1 MPDMQRKFGGNDE
14 RSVNNFHAGAFPVL
28 RAAVPLWY
36 NGLKEKRTM
45 RPSPAGDGLYREEV
59 FTHLRRK
66 LPMKLH
72 FYGADRCVTGS
83 CHCLEING
91 KKILI
96 DCGLQQGR
104 DEMDNRYLAF
114 APGNIDILLVT
125 HAHIDHTGRIPL
137 LVKNGFHGRILTTRL
152 TADLMKIMLLDSAHI
167 QESDAE
173 YENRK
178 GERAGRDPVEP
189 LYTEQD
195 ALDVFKYVTTC
206 EYGEKIDLCEGVSA
220 VFTDAGHLL
229 GSASITLELEEV
241 GVHKTV
247 VFSGDIGNV
256 DQPIIRDPQLLKKAD
271 YVVMESTYGDRNH
284 TEVWSYTDELA
295 EIIDE
300 TLGKGGNVVIPS
312 FAVGRTQEL
321 LYFIREIKDQK
332 LVKSTPNF
340 PVYIDSPLAKSATT
354 VFCGDLHGYLDEQA
368 LELVK
373 DGTHMFTFPN
383 LNLVESSEESKML
396 NMDTTPKVI
405 ISASGMCDA
414 GRIRHHL
421 KHNLWRANS
430 AVVFVG
436 FQSPGTLGRRLLDGV
451 EKVKLFGEEIAV
463 KAKIVNFQGL
473 SSHADHDHLIE
484 WIKAFDPKPAHV
496 FVVHGDA
503 DVAPVFADELCSLGF
518 SAHAAKFTE
527 SYDLAAGAMLSEG
540 YISERKRTMQA
551 SRADNL
557 YGKLLAAGEA
567 LLELIRRFKGRSNKE
582 IAAFTGQIT
591 ALIDRFQ

>member
-1 MPDMQRKFGGNDE
+1 
-14 RSVNNFHAGAFPVL
+14 
-28 RAAVPLWY
+28 
-36 NGLKEKRTM
+36 
-45 RPSPAGDGLYREEV
+45 
-59 FTHLRRK
+59 
-66 LPMKLH
+66 MKLH

-91 KKILI
+91 KKILV

-104 DEMDNRYLAF
+104 DELDNRYLAF

-178 GERAGRDPVEP
+178 GERAGREHVDP

-206 EYGEKIDLCEGVSA
+206 EYKEKVDLCEGVSA

-229 GSASITLELEEV
+229 GSASITLELEEN
-241 GVHKTV
+241 GVHKTI

-340 PVYIDSPLAKSATT
+340 PVYIDSPLAKAATT

-396 NMDTTPKVI
+396 NMDSTPKVI

-421 KHNLWRANS
+421 KHNLWRPECT
-430 AVVFVG
+430 VVFVG
-436 FQSPGTLGRRLLDGV
+436 FQGEGTLGRHLLDGA
-451 EKVKLFGEEIAV
+451 KSVKLFGEDIAV
-463 KAKIVNFQGL
+463 HAKIVNFQGL
-473 SSHADHDHLIE
+473 SSHADRDHLLS
-484 WIKAFDPKPAHV
+484 WIADFKSPKPQHV
-496 FVVHGDA
+496 FVVHGDRE
-503 DVAPVFADELCSLGF
+503 VAPFFAQTIQGMGFEAHAPQYTEVYDLVANAQVAPGYLPERKIKSFDGQAKSTAAYERLVAVGQMVMEAIKRAKGRDNKSLAKFADQL
-518 SAHAAKFTE
+518 
-527 SYDLAAGAMLSEG
+527 
-540 YISERKRTMQA
+540 R
-551 SRADNL
+551 
-557 YGKLLAAGEA
+557 A
-567 LLELIRRFKGRSNKE
+567 LLEKWES
-582 IAAFTGQIT
+582 
-591 ALIDRFQ
+591 

>member
-1 MPDMQRKFGGNDE
+1 
-14 RSVNNFHAGAFPVL
+14 
-28 RAAVPLWY
+28 
-36 NGLKEKRTM
+36 
-45 RPSPAGDGLYREEV
+45 
-59 FTHLRRK
+59 
-66 LPMKLH
+66 MKLH

-91 KKILI
+91 KKILV

-104 DEMDNRYLAF
+104 DELDNRYLAF

-178 GERAGRDPVEP
+178 GERAGREHVDP

-206 EYGEKIDLCEGVSA
+206 EYKEKVDLCEGVSA

-229 GSASITLELEEV
+229 GSASITLELEEN
-241 GVHKTV
+241 GVHKTI

-271 YVVMESTYGDRNH
+271 YVVMESTYGDRSH

-295 EIIDE
+295 QIIDE

-340 PVYIDSPLAKSATT
+340 PVYIDSPLAKAATT

-473 SSHADHDHLIE
+473 SSHADHDHLVQ
-484 WIKAFDPKPAHV
+484 WIKAFDPKPTHV
-496 FVVHGDA
+496 FVVHGDE
-503 DVAPVFADELCSLGF
+503 DVAPVFAEELNSLGF
-518 SAHAAKFTE
+518 HAHAAKFTE
-527 SYDLAAGAMLSEG
+527 CYDLAANEMVSEG
-540 YISERKRTMQA
+540 YISERKRTAQK

-557 YGKLLAAGEA
+557 YAKLVAAAES
-567 LLELIRRFKGRSNKE
+567 LLEFAKRCKGRPNKD
-582 IAAFTGQIT
+582 ISALTGQIIS
-591 ALIDRFQ
+591 LIERFRE